1 MVHCSHRQHILDS
14 LLLLYTARK
23 YCVLLIVASFT
34 RPTSS
39 QQQGQSR
46 RGDYNFSL
54 AKSRP
59 IVARCN
65 YNASSCNL
73 FFIVRNSGNILV
85 KSVYFYLERLLRCD
99 DAYFVQLFL
108 AHLEFAHFV
117 YILHFFISIQ
127 KLRALFSTPVIR
139 CSLDFSCDAASVQKL
154 CCANFLKV
162 QCIH

>member
-1 MVHCSHRQHILDS
+1 VVHCSHRQHILDS

-85 KSVYFYLERLLRCD
+85 KSVYFYVERLHRCD
-99 DAYFVQLFL
+99 DAYFVQLFWPTL
-108 AHLEFAHFV
+108 YLHILSIFYISLFLSRNSEHFYRHLSSDVLLIFHVMQHQFRSFA
-117 YILHFFISIQ
+117 
-127 KLRALFSTPVIR
+127 
-139 CSLDFSCDAASVQKL
+139 VQI
-154 CCANFLKV
+154 F
-162 QCIH
+162 